1 MKQALYRKPWP
12 GLVAFTIAFLSQWV
26 GHAGYTIIKVVGG
39 DAYYLLALGTGL
51 AGAALIFAGLKQSEI
66 KGTWMGFVGA
76 LFVWLGWFE
85 FTFVAYAQYFSMPTF
100 MAAENLPSAP
110 SSNMLQSTLPIMLA
124 LFVLYGLF
132 NRQTKCNMMRWIH
145 RNLRVDPGMPTP
157 DNGRSFAYI
166 TALETLFVIWFCY
179 LFWLYVVYFGRTPA
193 AMGAAYLVWFAWFVY
208 LFVKLVKIPRVGHA
222 VRYGIPVG
230 IIGWGL
236 GEMPHYAGLYPE
248 YWLLPFDY
256 PVLNVMMLGVF
267 IAGVAYVARQAPESQ
282 SASPA

>member
-1 MKQALYRKPWP
+1 MKEALYRKPWP
-12 GLVAFTIAFLSQWV
+12 GLVAVTIAFLSQWI

-39 DAYYLLALGTGL
+39 DAYYLLALATG
-51 AGAALIFAGLKQSEI
+51 AVGAAVIFAGLKQSEI
-66 KGTWMGFVGA
+66 KGTWMGFVGG
-76 LFVWLGWFE
+76 LLVWLGWFE
-85 FTFVAYAQYFSMPTF
+85 FSFVHYANYFNMPVF

-145 RNLRVDPGMPTP
+145 RNLRIDPGMPTP

-179 LFWLYVVYFGRTPA
+179 LFWLYVVYFGRTPV
-193 AMGAAYLVWFAWFVY
+193 AMSVAYLTWFAWFVY
-208 LFVKLVKIPRVGHA
+208 LFIKLVKIPRVGHA

-230 IIGWGL
+230 IVGWGL

-256 PVLNVMMLGVF
+256 PVLNIIMLAVF
-267 IAGVAYVARQAPESQ
+267 IGGVVYVARKAPEAQ
-282 SASPA
+282 SAQAA